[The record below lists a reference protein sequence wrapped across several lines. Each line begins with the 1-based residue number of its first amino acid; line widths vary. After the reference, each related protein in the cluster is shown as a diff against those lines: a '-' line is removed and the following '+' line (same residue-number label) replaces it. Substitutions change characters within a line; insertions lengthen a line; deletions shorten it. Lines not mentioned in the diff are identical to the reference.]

1 MKRTSS
7 YLLLSLA
14 ISLAAVVS
22 VGRAD
27 AGRSHRTVAEPAPVA
42 SLEPAATAKLWHR
55 LVATRSLRAQAAAD
69 CRPLRGVF
77 YAATDYLRLATKLA
91 ATASPCA
98 QYYISV
104 PPIVGNKTQ
113 LRPDAAWRIR
123 ALGANFHAMAEIH
136 FTTWNNWV
144 SSTGSS
150 WYVAGTT
157 ARERMAAAGY
167 EVAKGD
173 TWVLNEA
180 SSAVR
185 RGTGNARA
193 NLREFLRGLYEGD
206 GTRPTRGGLFI
217 VGVGQQ
223 TSDTSLLQTNLQNW
237 MADSAFWTA
246 MSTYVSDWAQEV
258 YGDVRNYAVPGASTS
273 DRRDYMNDYL
283 QHEIV
288 LANAGPST
296 IETSRAYLQT
306 AFSPLAN
313 AAWERESGYGWTMV
327 PPDQMAGYVSA
338 QVYALRYFS
347 ATTGQAQDHWGFAW
361 APKNASGTSTSDF
374 TSNTGLVLDRLGAAI
389 HDSAETVDPED
400 PGSAAC
406 GPPGQNVWCVGDLE
420 GARLNAA
427 WKSFRVWTQPVLAFG
442 TPPQTIAAGVP
453 SAPMTLFLTRSSGGP
468 TTTPTALT
476 ITLSSSSPRGT
487 FSTSPDGPWSS
498 TLPITIGPGSGSSLP
513 FFYLDTR
520 AGSPVLSASA
530 TSVTSGTQTETIT
543 PGPAV
548 SIAIKPKSAAVAARA
563 SRQFAAT
570 GSDAYGN
577 GFPVTATW
585 SLSPRTIGGIAP
597 TTGNTTT
604 FTASRTLG
612 DGTITAALASS
623 TGTQSATATVRATP
637 GRLRIESIT
646 YRKAKGSMAYV
657 TVTARDATG
666 KSISRAVVS
675 LRIRRDGRP
684 HYAKRVTTGPAGR
697 TVFRMPVRKGG
708 CFTTTI
714 TIATATGF
722 VWDRHV
728 PRNGYCTPR
737 STSH

>member
-1 MKRTSS
+1 M
-7 YLLLSLA
+7 
-14 ISLAAVVS
+14 V
-22 VGRAD
+22 
-27 AGRSHRTVAEPAPVA
+27 
-42 SLEPAATAKLWHR
+42 
-55 LVATRSLRAQAAAD
+55 
-69 CRPLRGVF
+69 
-77 YAATDYLRLATKLA
+77 
-91 ATASPCA
+91 
-98 QYYISV
+98 
-104 PPIVGNKTQ
+104 
-113 LRPDAAWRIR
+113 
-123 ALGANFHAMAEIH
+123 
-136 FTTWNNWV
+136 
-144 SSTGSS
+144 
-150 WYVAGTT
+150 
-157 ARERMAAAGY
+157 AAGY

-206 GTRPTRGGLFI
+206 GKRPTRGALFI

-237 MADSAFWTA
+237 MADSTFWTA

-327 PPDQMAGYVSA
+327 PPEQMAGYVSA

-361 APKNASGTSTSDF
+361 APRNASGASTSDF
-374 TSNTGLVLDRLGAAI
+374 TSKTGLVLDRLGAAI

-406 GPPGQNVWCVGDLE
+406 GPPGQNVWCVGDLD
-420 GARLNAA
+420 GARLNGA

-442 TPPQTIAAGVP
+442 TPPQTIAAGAP
-453 SAPMTLFLTRSSGGP
+453 SAPMTLSLTRSSGGP

-476 ITLSSSSPRGT
+476 VTLSSSSPKGA

-498 TLPITIGPGSGSSLP
+498 TLPITIGAGSGSSAP

-520 AGSPVLSASA
+520 AGNPVLTASA
-530 TSVTSGTQTETIT
+530 DGVTSGTQTETIT
-543 PGPAV
+543 PGPVV
-548 SIAIKPKSAAVAARA
+548 SIAIKPAV
-563 SRQFAAT
+563 
-570 GSDAYGN
+570 
-577 GFPVTATW
+577 
-585 SLSPRTIGGIAP
+585 
-597 TTGNTTT
+597 
-604 FTASRTLG
+604 
-612 DGTITAALASS
+612 
-623 TGTQSATATVRATP
+623 
-637 GRLRIESIT
+637 
-646 YRKAKGSMAYV
+646 
-657 TVTARDATG
+657 
-666 KSISRAVVS
+666 
-675 LRIRRDGRP
+675 RDGPGSSDPGVRGRR
-684 HYAKRVTTGPAGR
+684 HGHVRKRVSGDRDLVADAGDPRLGRPESRNHDDVHRPPHARSGHDHRPRRHRGGNDLGHCHRARHVGHAQDRLDPLPEVQGSPCARHGDRARRGRDLRLSCRSLARLPAGR
-697 TVFRMPVRKGG
+697 SGLLREARNDRRRGTNHLPSAGAGQWLLHGRRGASVRPRLHLGRAHPAQPLLQVDQRLGRGHGRRSLLPRRLAGARFRRP
-708 CFTTTI
+708 
-714 TIATATGF
+714 
-722 VWDRHV
+722 
-728 PRNGYCTPR
+728 PR
-737 STSH
+737 